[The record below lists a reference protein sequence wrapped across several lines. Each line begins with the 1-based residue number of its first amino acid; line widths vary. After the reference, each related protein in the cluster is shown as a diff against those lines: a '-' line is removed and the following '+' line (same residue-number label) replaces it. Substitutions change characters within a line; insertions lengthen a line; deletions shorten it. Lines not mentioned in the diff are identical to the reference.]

1 MYEHDT
7 IAAIATPPGQGGI
20 AVIRVSGADAESIVR
35 QLFLPRPSWEK
46 LHSHHF
52 YLGRILDQPNGQPI
66 DHAGLIL
73 MRSPH
78 SYTGE
83 HIAELHLHGGS
94 FLTRRILETILNQG
108 ARPAQPGEF
117 TRRAFLNGRLDLI
130 QAEAVLDLIHANNE
144 TGLHLAWEGLS
155 GRLSQACSAVRDRL
169 ITQTAYL
176 EAFIDFPEDDIPE
189 HSQQELSSAFSSI
202 RSDIEALAATF
213 SQGKVYRDGIRT
225 AIIGKPNVGKSSL
238 LNLLADTE
246 RAIVTQVPGTTR
258 DVLEESV
265 LVNGL
270 PLVVRDTAG
279 IRRTTDE
286 IEKIGIERSLSSIEQ
301 AEIVLALFDLSRPF
315 DADDALICEK
325 IQGKKFVLVGNK
337 SDLPQRFDVAD
348 LLDNLD
354 TEAPQRGNV
363 SSKSHKAVDRFP
375 LLHTAARYGT
385 GIDDLGDRIQEV
397 ALGKQ
402 QSGVEGEGPY
412 KGVMITKIRH
422 KVALE
427 KAAKS
432 LKGAEQGL
440 AAGLPLDLVAVD
452 LRASL
457 DHIGV
462 ITGQVSSEEIL
473 DRVFQDFCIGK

>member
-7 IAAIATPPGQGGI
+7 IAAIATPPGRGGI
-20 AVIRVSGADAESIVR
+20 AVIRVSGADAERIVR

-52 YLGRILDQPNGQPI
+52 YLGKILEQPNGQPI

-73 MRSPH
+73 MRAPH

-94 FLTRRILETILNQG
+94 FLTRRVLETILNQG

-117 TRRAFLNGRLDLI
+117 TKRAFLNGRLDLI

-144 TGLHLAWEGLS
+144 TGLHLAWEDLS
-155 GRLSQACSAVRDRL
+155 GRLSQACSAIRDRL

-202 RSDIEALAATF
+202 RSDIETLAATF

-265 LVNGL
+265 LVNGIL
-270 PLVVRDTAG
+270 LVVQDTAG

-301 AEIVLALFDLSRPF
+301 AEIILALFDLSRPF

-325 IQGKKFVLVGNK
+325 VQGKKFVLVGNK
-337 SDLPQRFDVAD
+337 SDLPQRFDVTD

-354 TEAPQRGNV
+354 TDAP
-363 SSKSHKAVDRFP
+363 
-375 LLHTAARYGT
+375 LHIAALYGT
-385 GIDDLGDRIQEV
+385 GMDDLRDRIREV

-402 QSGVEGEGPY
+402 QSGAEGEGPY

-427 KAAKS
+427 KAAES

>member
-7 IAAIATPPGQGGI
+7 IAAIATPPGQGGV
-20 AVIRVSGADAESIVR
+20 AVIRVSGADAERIVR

-52 YLGRILDQPNGQPI
+52 YLGKILEQPNGQPI

-73 MRSPH
+73 MRAPH

-94 FLTRRILETILNQG
+94 FLTRRVLETILNQG

-117 TRRAFLNGRLDLI
+117 TKRAFLNGRLDLI

-144 TGLHLAWEGLS
+144 TGLQLAWEGLS
-155 GRLSQACSAVRDRL
+155 GRLSQACSAIRDRL

-176 EAFIDFPEDDIPE
+176 EAFIDFPEDDISE
-189 HSQQELSSAFSSI
+189 HSQQELSAAFSSI
-202 RSDIEALAATF
+202 RSDIETLAATF

-270 PLVVRDTAG
+270 PLVVQDTAG

-301 AEIVLALFDLSRPF
+301 AEIILALFDLSRPF

-325 IQGKKFVLVGNK
+325 IQGKKCILVGNK
-337 SDLPQRFDVAD
+337 SDLPQKFDAAHLV
-348 LLDNLD
+348 DNLD
-354 TEAPQRGNV
+354 IEAPRI
-363 SSKSHKAVDRFP
+363 
-375 LLHTAARYGT
+375 LHIAALYGT
-385 GIDDLGDRIQEV
+385 GMDDLGNRIQEV
-397 ALGKQ
+397 ALGQ
-402 QSGVEGEGPY
+402 GRPGESATGPY

-427 KAAKS
+427 RAAAS
-432 LKGAEQGL
+432 VQCAEQGL
-440 AAGLPLDLVAVD
+440 AASLPLDLVAVD

-457 DHIGV
+457 DHIGA

-473 DRVFQDFCIGK
+473 DRVFQEFCIGK

>member
-7 IAAIATPPGQGGI
+7 IAAIATPPGQGGV
-20 AVIRVSGADAESIVR
+20 AVIRVSGADAERIVR

-52 YLGRILDQPNGQPI
+52 YLGKILEQPNGQPI

-73 MRSPH
+73 MRAPH

-94 FLTRRILETILNQG
+94 FLTRRVLETILNQG

-117 TRRAFLNGRLDLI
+117 TKRAFLNGRLDLI

-144 TGLHLAWEGLS
+144 TGLQLAWEGLS
-155 GRLSQACSAVRDRL
+155 GRLSQACSAIRDRL

-176 EAFIDFPEDDIPE
+176 EAFIDFPEDDISE
-189 HSQQELSSAFSSI
+189 HSQQELSAAFSSI
-202 RSDIEALAATF
+202 RSDIETLAATF

-270 PLVVRDTAG
+270 PLVVQDTAG

-301 AEIVLALFDLSRPF
+301 AEIILALFDLSRPF

-325 IQGKKFVLVGNK
+325 IQGKKCILVGNK
-337 SDLPQRFDVAD
+337 SDLPQKFDAAHLV
-348 LLDNLD
+348 DNLD
-354 TEAPQRGNV
+354 IEAPRI
-363 SSKSHKAVDRFP
+363 
-375 LLHTAARYGT
+375 LHIAALYGT
-385 GIDDLGDRIQEV
+385 GMEDLGNRIQEV
-397 ALGKQ
+397 ALGQ
-402 QSGVEGEGPY
+402 GRPGESATGPY

-427 KAAKS
+427 RAAAS
-432 LKGAEQGL
+432 VQCAEQGL
-440 AAGLPLDLVAVD
+440 AASLPLDLVAVD

-457 DHIGV
+457 DHIGA

-473 DRVFQDFCIGK
+473 DRVFQEFCIGK

>member
-7 IAAIATPPGQGGI
+7 IAAIATPPGQGGV
-20 AVIRVSGADAESIVR
+20 AVIRVSGADAERIVR

-52 YLGRILDQPNGQPI
+52 YLGKILEQPNGQPI

-73 MRSPH
+73 MRAPH

-94 FLTRRILETILNQG
+94 FLTRRVLETILNQG

-117 TRRAFLNGRLDLI
+117 TKRAFLNGRLDLI

-144 TGLHLAWEGLS
+144 TGLQLAWEGLS
-155 GRLSQACSAVRDRL
+155 GRLSQACSAIRDRL

-176 EAFIDFPEDDIPE
+176 EAFIDFPEDDISE
-189 HSQQELSSAFSSI
+189 HSQQELSAAFSSI
-202 RSDIEALAATF
+202 RSDIETLAATF

-270 PLVVRDTAG
+270 PLVVQDTAG

-301 AEIVLALFDLSRPF
+301 AEIILALFDLSRPF

-325 IQGKKFVLVGNK
+325 IQGKKCILVGNK
-337 SDLPQRFDVAD
+337 SDLPQKFDAAHLV
-348 LLDNLD
+348 DNLD
-354 TEAPQRGNV
+354 IKAPRI
-363 SSKSHKAVDRFP
+363 
-375 LLHTAARYGT
+375 LHIAALYGT
-385 GIDDLGDRIQEV
+385 GMEDLGNRIQEV
-397 ALGKQ
+397 ALGQ
-402 QSGVEGEGPY
+402 GRPGESATGPY

-427 KAAKS
+427 RAAAS
-432 LKGAEQGL
+432 VQCAEQGL
-440 AAGLPLDLVAVD
+440 AASLPLDLVAVD

-457 DHIGV
+457 DHIGA

-473 DRVFQDFCIGK
+473 DRVFQEFCIGK

>member
-1 MYEHDT
+1 VYEHDT
-7 IAAIATPPGQGGI
+7 IAAIATPPGQGGV
-20 AVIRVSGADAESIVR
+20 AVIRVSGADAERIVR

-52 YLGRILDQPNGQPI
+52 YLGKILEQPNGQPI

-73 MRSPH
+73 MRAPH

-94 FLTRRILETILNQG
+94 FLTRRVLETILNQG

-117 TRRAFLNGRLDLI
+117 TKRAFLNGRLDLI

-144 TGLHLAWEGLS
+144 TGLQLAWEGLS
-155 GRLSQACSAVRDRL
+155 GRLSQACSAIRDRL

-176 EAFIDFPEDDIPE
+176 EAFIDFPEDDISE
-189 HSQQELSSAFSSI
+189 HSQQELSAAFSSI
-202 RSDIEALAATF
+202 RSDIETLAATF

-270 PLVVRDTAG
+270 PLVVQDTAG

-301 AEIVLALFDLSRPF
+301 AEIILALFDLSRPF

-325 IQGKKFVLVGNK
+325 IQGKKCILVGNK
-337 SDLPQRFDVAD
+337 SDLPQKFDAAHLV
-348 LLDNLD
+348 DNLD
-354 TEAPQRGNV
+354 IEAPRI
-363 SSKSHKAVDRFP
+363 
-375 LLHTAARYGT
+375 LHIAALYGT
-385 GIDDLGDRIQEV
+385 GMDDLGNRIQEV
-397 ALGKQ
+397 ALGQ
-402 QSGVEGEGPY
+402 GRPGESATGPY

-427 KAAKS
+427 RAAAS
-432 LKGAEQGL
+432 VQCAEQGL
-440 AAGLPLDLVAVD
+440 AASLPLDLVAVD

-457 DHIGV
+457 DHIGA

-473 DRVFQDFCIGK
+473 DRVFQEFCIGK

>member
-1 MYEHDT
+1 VYEHDT
-7 IAAIATPPGQGGI
+7 IAAIATPPGRGGI
-20 AVIRVSGADAESIVR
+20 AVIRVSGADAERIVR
-35 QLFLPRPSWEK
+35 QLFLPRTSWEK

-52 YLGRILDQPNGQPI
+52 YLGKIQDQPNGRPI

-94 FLTRRILETILNQG
+94 FLTRRILETVLNQG

-117 TRRAFLNGRLDLI
+117 TKRAFLNGRLDLV

-144 TGLHLAWEGLS
+144 TGLHLAWEDLS
-155 GRLSQACSAVRDRL
+155 GRLSQACSAIRDRL

-213 SQGKVYRDGIRT
+213 SQGKIYRDGIRT

-265 LVNGL
+265 LVNGI

-301 AEIVLALFDLSRPF
+301 AEIILALFDLSRPF

-348 LLDNLD
+348 LLLDNLD
-354 TEAPQRGNV
+354 TDAP
-363 SSKSHKAVDRFP
+363 
-375 LLHTAARYGT
+375 LHIAALYGT
-385 GIDDLGDRIQEV
+385 GMDDLRDRIREV

-402 QSGVEGEGPY
+402 QSGAEGEGPY
-412 KGVMITKIRH
+412 KGVTITKIRH

-427 KAAKS
+427 KAAES

>member
-1 MYEHDT
+1 M
-7 IAAIATPPGQGGI
+7 ATPPGQGGV

-35 QLFLPRPSWEK
+35 QLFLPRTSWEK

-52 YLGRILDQPNGQPI
+52 YLGKILDQPNGRPI
-66 DHAGLIL
+66 DYAGLIL
-73 MRSPH
+73 MRAPH

-94 FLTRRILETILNQG
+94 FLTRRILETILKQG
-108 ARPAQPGEF
+108 ARLARPGEF
-117 TRRAFLNGRLDLI
+117 TQRAFLNGRLDLI
-130 QAEAVLDLIHANNE
+130 QAEAVRDLIHANNE
-144 TGLHLAWEGLS
+144 TGLHLAWEDLS
-155 GRLSQACSAVRDRL
+155 GRLSQACSAIRDRL

-213 SQGKVYRDGIRT
+213 AQGKVYRDGIRT

-238 LNLLADTE
+238 LNLLAGTE
-246 RAIVTQVPGTTR
+246 RAIVTKIPGTTR
-258 DVLEESV
+258 DVLEETV
-265 LVNGL
+265 VVNGI
-270 PLVVRDTAG
+270 PLVIRDTAG
-279 IRRTTDE
+279 IRRATDE
-286 IEKIGIERSLSSIEQ
+286 IEKIGIERSLSSMEQ
-301 AEIVLALFDLSRPF
+301 AEIILALFDLSRPF

-325 IQGKKFVLVGNK
+325 MKGKKYVIVGNK
-337 SDLPQRFDVAD
+337 SDLPQKFDRTHLGD
-348 LLDNLD
+348 KLD
-354 TEAPQRGNV
+354 TEAPQIL
-363 SSKSHKAVDRFP
+363 P
-375 LLHTAARYGT
+375 IAALYGT
-385 GIDDLGDRIQEV
+385 GIDDLGDSIQEV

-402 QSGVEGEGPY
+402 QSGGEGEGLY
-412 KGVMITKIRH
+412 KGVMITKMRH

-427 KAAKS
+427 KAAES
-432 LKGAEQGL
+432 LKCAEQGL
-440 AAGLPLDLVAVD
+440 AAGLPLDLIAVD

-457 DHIGV
+457 DHIGA

>member
-1 MYEHDT
+1 M
-7 IAAIATPPGQGGI
+7 TPPQNLH
-20 AVIRVSGADAESIVR
+20 AES
-35 QLFLPRPSWEK
+35 
-46 LHSHHF
+46 
-52 YLGRILDQPNGQPI
+52 
-66 DHAGLIL
+66 DHAV
-73 MRSPH
+73 RVD
-78 SYTGE
+78 
-83 HIAELHLHGGS
+83 
-94 FLTRRILETILNQG
+94 G
-108 ARPAQPGEF
+108 ARFGFEGTLLFDGLELALE
-117 TRRAFLNGRLDLI
+117 RGRWTCLL
-130 QAEAVLDLIHANNE
+130 
-144 TGLHLAWEGLS
+144 GPS
-155 GRLSQACSAVRDRL
+155 G
-169 ITQTAYL
+169 
-176 EAFIDFPEDDIPE
+176 
-189 HSQQELSSAFSSI
+189 
-202 RSDIEALAATF
+202 
-213 SQGKVYRDGIRT
+213 
-225 AIIGKPNVGKSSL
+225 VGKSSL

-265 LVNGL
+265 LVNGI

-301 AEIVLALFDLSRPF
+301 AEIILALFDLSRPF

-354 TEAPQRGNV
+354 TDAP
-363 SSKSHKAVDRFP
+363 
-375 LLHTAARYGT
+375 LHIAALYGT
-385 GIDDLGDRIQEV
+385 GMDDLRDRIREV

-402 QSGVEGEGPY
+402 QSGAEGEGPY
-412 KGVMITKIRH
+412 KGVTITKIRH

-427 KAAKS
+427 KAAES

>member
-20 AVIRVSGADAESIVR
+20 AVIRVSGADAERIVR
-35 QLFLPRPSWEK
+35 QLFLPRTSWEK
-46 LHSHHF
+46 IHSHHF
-52 YLGRILDQPNGQPI
+52 YLGKVQDQPNGQPI
-66 DHAGLIL
+66 DQAGLVL
-73 MRSPH
+73 MRPPR

-94 FLTRRILETILNQG
+94 FLTRRVLEAVLNQG
-108 ARPAQPGEF
+108 ARLAQPGEF
-117 TRRAFLNGRLDLI
+117 TKRAFLNGRLDLI

-144 TGLHLAWEGLS
+144 TGLHLAWEDIS
-155 GRLSQACSAVRDRL
+155 GRLSQTCSAIRDRL

-189 HSQQELSSAFSSI
+189 HSQQELSSAFASI

-238 LNLLADTE
+238 LNLLAGTE

-258 DVLEESV
+258 DVLEETV
-265 LVNGL
+265 LVNGI

-279 IRRTTDE
+279 IRHTTDE
-286 IEKIGIERSLSSIEQ
+286 IEKIGIERGLSSVEQ
-301 AEIVLALFDLSRPF
+301 AEIILALFDLSRPF

-325 IQGKKFVLVGNK
+325 IKGKKFVLVGNK
-337 SDLPQRFDVAD
+337 SDLPQKFDVTD
-348 LLDNLD
+348 LLDSLD
-354 TEAPQRGNV
+354 NEAPQRGDV
-363 SSKSHKAVDRFP
+363 SSKSDRAADRFP
-375 LLHTAARYGT
+375 VLHIAALYGT
-385 GIDDLGDRIQEV
+385 GIDDLGDSIQEV

-427 KAAKS
+427 KAAES

-440 AAGLPLDLVAVD
+440 VAGLPLDLVAVD

-462 ITGQVSSEEIL
+462 IIGQVSSEEIL

>member
-7 IAAIATPPGQGGI
+7 IAAIATPPGQGGV
-20 AVIRVSGADAESIVR
+20 AVIRVSGADAERIVR

-52 YLGRILDQPNGQPI
+52 YLGKILEQPNGQPI

-73 MRSPH
+73 MRAPH

-94 FLTRRILETILNQG
+94 FLTRRVLETILNQG

-117 TRRAFLNGRLDLI
+117 TKRAFLNGRLDLI

-144 TGLHLAWEGLS
+144 TGLQLAWEGLS
-155 GRLSQACSAVRDRL
+155 GRLSQACSAIRDRL

-176 EAFIDFPEDDIPE
+176 EAFIDFPEDDISE
-189 HSQQELSSAFSSI
+189 HSQQELSAAFSSI
-202 RSDIEALAATF
+202 RSDIETLAATF

-270 PLVVRDTAG
+270 PLVVQDTAG

-301 AEIVLALFDLSRPF
+301 AEIILALFDLSRPF

-337 SDLPQRFDVAD
+337 SDLPQRFDVAY
-348 LLDNLD
+348 LLDNLGTD
-354 TEAPQRGNV
+354 AP
-363 SSKSHKAVDRFP
+363 
-375 LLHTAARYGT
+375 LHIAALYGT
-385 GIDDLGDRIQEV
+385 GIDDLRDRIREV

-427 KAAKS
+427 KAAES

-473 DRVFQDFCIGK
+473 DRVFQEFCIGK

>member
-7 IAAIATPPGQGGI
+7 IAAIATPPGRGGI
-20 AVIRVSGADAESIVR
+20 AVIRVSGADAERIVR
-35 QLFLPRPSWEK
+35 QLFLPRTSWEK

-52 YLGRILDQPNGQPI
+52 YLGKIQDQPNGRPI

-94 FLTRRILETILNQG
+94 FLTRRILETVLNQG

-117 TRRAFLNGRLDLI
+117 TKRAFLNGRLDLV

-144 TGLHLAWEGLS
+144 TGLHLAWEDLS
-155 GRLSQACSAVRDRL
+155 GRLSQACSAIRDRL

-213 SQGKVYRDGIRT
+213 SQGKIYRDGIRT

-265 LVNGL
+265 LVNGI

-301 AEIVLALFDLSRPF
+301 AEIILALFDLSRPF

-348 LLDNLD
+348 LLLDNLD
-354 TEAPQRGNV
+354 TDAP
-363 SSKSHKAVDRFP
+363 
-375 LLHTAARYGT
+375 LHIAALYGT
-385 GIDDLGDRIQEV
+385 GMDDLRDRIREV

-402 QSGVEGEGPY
+402 QSGAEGEGPY
-412 KGVMITKIRH
+412 KGVTITKIRH

-427 KAAKS
+427 KAAES